1 WTGISRPSSLG
12 WSDLCLC
19 LWQVNLLCVAIQHG
33 DQQSVQYLLKEARV
47 PVPLDPSNTNPAI
60 LAAHCGHATL
70 VKELL
75 DSVPGPCLRMDL
87 LNWMLATSC
96 QQGHMDVVRLLVHSY
111 HANVR
116 DCAIHSDDFAVIS
129 GLPLYAAAQA
139 GKEDVAQF
147 LLQSGA
153 GFSSYM
159 LMDHPAFS
167 KHLLRLRLQDS
178 PVDGGQTVSVCW
190 SHLQLPWLELDWF
203 MDMSSRIV
211 HLDLSSNC
219 LVALPSVL
227 PWGLLHLLTLDL
239 SNNLLK
245 ELPAVH
251 TSQEVICSR
260 LQQVN
265 LSNNQLATLP
275 SGFLH
280 LTLIQSVSAAKNQL
294 RTLFDIPNST
304 NWIGLRKLQELD
316 VSDNCL
322 SSLSTAVMHCLKS
335 LSVLRVCRNRLSSVP
350 DPWACPLKQYKASNN
365 QIESLPDTISIFWR
379 TQLQEVDFSEN
390 CLKELPSYIFELEAL
405 VSLRLCGNHIS
416 ALPPTSKW
424 TCSKLKTLDLSR
436 NQLGKT
442 QEVPKTRR
450 LAFLTT
456 RSRRDPDPACSIEF
470 PAILRDSLEVLHL
483 NDNQLDSVPQ
493 SVCGLHSLTELYLSN
508 NSGIRELPAEL
519 AQLSNLWQLDI
530 ENLPVTNVPQDIRKE
545 GSISILAFLRAQLRK
560 AEHFRLLKMLVIGP
574 PRQGKT
580 ALLEVLQTGKAAPFT
595 PAECSIRTSTWE
607 LDNPNGGK
615 NDSVTF
621 SVWDIGGPASMSTVN
636 QCFFTDKALYVVI
649 WNLALGQEAVSNLQT
664 WLLNIEARAPNSA
677 VVIVGTHLD
686 LIDTNFR
693 TERLATLRAHIF
705 ALCRS
710 PSGAR
715 ASGYPDITWKHLH
728 EVSCKTLEG
737 VDGLKKLIYQ
747 VALSMKDSSS
757 SVFGNKLLGR
767 LIPRSYLTLQKAV
780 LAEKQRRAAQGEVQ
794 YITESQLQTL
804 VEQDPGSDIRGY
816 EDLQTAI
823 SFLIETGALLH
834 FPDTSH
840 GLCTLYFLCPVWLS
854 ECLERIMHL
863 KSSRAVARNGVIQAE
878 DLRMLLVGTGFTQQ
892 NEEQYFQ
899 FLAKFEIALPVAND
913 SYLLPHLLP
922 YKPAVDIHGFR
933 QQTNN
938 TLQRLIK
945 MSFVPAGFW
954 ERFIARMLISLKEMD
969 LQSFEP
975 KRNTKNPRNSHSALY
990 TFAGTQ
996 QRNRCSTFRVRR
1008 NQTIY
1013 WKEGLLVTFQGG
1025 YLSVESSDI
1034 SWRRK
1039 KSGGIKIICQSD
1051 MRDFSAMAFITDH
1064 VHSLIEQWFPAL
1076 TASESDGSLL
1086 VEQYAPCP
1094 LCASLGPQSP
1104 ADKAEVHYFNM
1115 EDCVLAAVENEH
1127 ISCPQHVE
1135 KPVLLQELVPELF
1148 MTDFPARLF
1157 LERAQLEYSEEESH
1171 ILGQGGSGTVIYRAR
1186 YRRCPVAIKRF
1197 HFKKC
1202 QKQPASSDA
1211 DTMVRHLRS
1220 ADAHRSFTEFRQE
1233 ASMLRSLQHPC
1244 IVYLVGI
1251 NIHPLCFALQLAP
1264 LGSLNTVLEEKR
1276 KGRGYVPLGHM
1287 MTFKVAYQIAAGL
1300 AYLHRKSI
1308 IFCDL
1313 KSDNILVWSL
1323 ERDVVNIK
1331 LSDYGI
1337 SRQSF
1342 HEGVLGVEGTPG
1354 YQAPEVRPGIVYDEK
1369 VDMFSYGMLLYEL
1382 LTGRRPSLGHHQL
1395 QIAKK
1400 LSKGIRP
1407 LLGSPE
1413 EVQFCCL
1420 QTLLTECW
1428 DTKPE
1433 KRPVALQCLRQMQQ
1447 PGFPS
1452 LRYVLS
1458 CDSHAQL
1465 FLSPL
1470 QGYSAVFWSG
1480 DKDSRNYSI
1489 VNVEKGNMEVKR
1501 ISCPGSRI
1509 SCQMKMGNTLW
1520 MTTEDQEVFIY
1531 SLKDMCPLS
1540 QPQKLFS
1547 CPAIITCLCPVPE
1560 REQNPA
1566 RVFAGMS
1573 DGLVAVY
1580 SLLDGLPV
1588 EGEAYLCSHTLNKTM
1603 FGLKDSDPRQNPYPV
1618 RCMVLVGSGS
1628 QLWFSNGPG
1637 VLVLDCW
1644 SLRVVRR
1651 LDPYVPPSSVVSMT
1665 TSFCAPPIVLLCPPT
1680 APLSSSAHPLLHCPP
1695 LSTLCP
1701 PLSTLCPPLS
1711 TLCPPL
1717 STHCPPLFSSVHPL
1731 STLCPPLFS
1740 SVLFCPPTAP
1750 LSSSVH
1756 PLSSSVHCPPLST
1769 LCPPLSSSAHPL
1781 LHCPPL
1787 STLCPPLSTLCPPTV
1802 FFCPLSS
1809 SVLLCPPSV
1818 LFCPP
1823 LSSSVHPLS
1832 SSVHPLS
1839 SSILLCPPTVLL
1851 CPPLSTHCPPLS
1863 SSILLCPPLSTHCP
1877 PLSSSVLLCPPL
1889 SSSVHP
1895 LSSSVLLCPPLSS
1908 SVLLCPPSVL
1918 LYPPLS
1924 SSVLLYPPLSSSV
1937 LLCPPSVLL
1946 YPPLSSSV
1954 HPLSSSVLFC
1964 PPLSSSVLLCPPS
1977 VLLYPLLSSSV
1988 LLHPPTVLLC
1998 PPLSTHCPPLSSS
2011 VLLHPPTVL
2020 LCPPTVLLCPPLTLT
2035 LCHCCK
2041 KLEYWKSGEVEMV
2054 YNKDAGTQM
2063 IQHQDSLT
2071 DYCSISSQGSL
2082 EPPGSDSTS
2091 TSELGSPVSRS
2102 SVPLPTDQQDAGGKP
2117 DQTGVPA
2124 QEPPQDPDSTD
2135 QTPSAQLQALT
2146 VLSVNRTVWIPR
2158 RGGDVIVIETQ
2169 SCSSQLRGRVIA
2181 VLHPP
2186 SWADLG
2192 NLEEAA
2198 VVTNDTV
2205 VCGFLTTNMEWSL
2218 CVWRGW
2224 GSQELDVFYKS
2235 YEELARLEAD
2245 MRKRR

>member
-1 WTGISRPSSLG
+1 MCLETKQPRDGRFAGVTSPLEANSRTDIEEPAPWIGMSYWSVGLPQHDQSVGSMEQHTGPAEEMGAKTSLLDGSEGGPVLPSPTLENIKAAYEDQQVEVARELIQQACCVECSAG
-12 WSDLCLC
+12 TPRVPG
-19 LWQVNLLCVAIQHG
+19 VNLLCVAIQHG

-178 PVDGGQTVSVCW
+178 PVDGGQVRGAGAVDGGQTVSVCW

-615 NDSVTF
+615 NKDSVTF

-1276 KGRGYVPLGHM
+1276 KGRGRGYVPLGHM

-1323 ERDVVNIK
+1323 EERDVVNIK

-1665 TSFCAPPIVLLCPPT
+1665 TSFCAWEEEAVWMLDDHANML
-1680 APLSSSAHPLLHCPP
+1680 
-1695 LSTLCP
+1695 
-1701 PLSTLCPPLS
+1701 
-1711 TLCPPL
+1711 
-1717 STHCPPLFSSVHPL
+1717 
-1731 STLCPPLFS
+1731 
-1740 SVLFCPPTAP
+1740 
-1750 LSSSVH
+1750 
-1756 PLSSSVHCPPLST
+1756 
-1769 LCPPLSSSAHPL
+1769 
-1781 LHCPPL
+1781 
-1787 STLCPPLSTLCPPTV
+1787 
-1802 FFCPLSS
+1802 
-1809 SVLLCPPSV
+1809 
-1818 LFCPP
+1818 
-1823 LSSSVHPLS
+1823 
-1832 SSVHPLS
+1832 
-1839 SSILLCPPTVLL
+1839 
-1851 CPPLSTHCPPLS
+1851 
-1863 SSILLCPPLSTHCP
+1863 
-1877 PLSSSVLLCPPL
+1877 
-1889 SSSVHP
+1889 
-1895 LSSSVLLCPPLSS
+1895 
-1908 SVLLCPPSVL
+1908 L
-1918 LYPPLS
+1918 LYHAASYQLCAQYCCGDSNPLRD
-1924 SSVLLYPPLSSSV
+1924 VFTIQRGV
-1937 LLCPPSVLL
+1937 
-1946 YPPLSSSV
+1946 
-1954 HPLSSSVLFC
+1954 
-1964 PPLSSSVLLCPPS
+1964 
-1977 VLLYPLLSSSV
+1977 
-1988 LLHPPTVLLC
+1988 
-1998 PPLSTHCPPLSSS
+1998 STATAAALEG
-2011 VLLHPPTVL
+2011 TEQEE
-2020 LCPPTVLLCPPLTLT
+2020 
-2035 LCHCCK
+2035 